1 MVRCKRVFDRK
12 FFWSYIP
19 EDIHTHISFS
29 FTNSSQ
35 RRLLQHQATVHE
47 GFKYVCDAPGC
58 EKTFLS
64 QSGLKNH
71 KEGTHENIS
80 FECVECNKTFNVK
93 HLWREHNK
101 IHHEKRVVQCDFC
114 DRSFKYRSSRIA
126 HMKARHAK
134 LFVKKKCKS
143 ETN

>member
-1 MVRCKRVFDRK
+1 MKLEK
-12 FFWSYIP
+12 YAYLYSK
-19 EDIHTHISFS
+19 
-29 FTNSSQ
+29 
-35 RRLLQHQATVHE
+35 LLGNYTLKIMK
-47 GFKYVCDAPGC
+47 KYLDVPGC

-71 KEGTHENIS
+71 KEGTHQDIS

-101 IHHEKRVVQCDFC
+101 IHHENRVVQCDFC

-126 HMKARHAK
+126 HMKARHGK
-134 LFVKKKCKS
+134 LFMKKKCKS
-143 ETN
+143 EGN